1 MTNLTFT
8 GGSVTYERNVKV
20 ADYENKKLAVTL
32 NFNAPEGETAS
43 PEEVSEVADA
53 AIALVHAK
61 LGITKSPAPPT
72 AMATPVATGGS
83 KPEPAAVTPPPA
95 RPRKP
100 AKPPVVDVVLTDED
114 KAKLAEKRA
123 ITETPEDRKDPAAID
138 DGDTSAAAVVE
149 GTVDPAAV
157 EEDPF
162 AAVDPDITDQ
172 DLVDA
177 ATKKVEKLKT
187 SLPIRQLVGK
197 YGVPNMQSLKQEQ
210 RKDFLEKLAAL

>member
-61 LGITKSPAPPT
+61 LGIAGGLPTKREPVTTAPGQPSAAPAP
-72 AMATPVATGGS
+72 AT
-83 KPEPAAVTPPPA
+83 PPA

-138 DGDTSAAAVVE
+138 DGDASAAASVE
-149 GTVDPAAV
+149 GVADPAAI
-157 EEDPF
+157 EDDPF
-162 AAVDPDITDQ
+162 AAADPDITDQ

-177 ATKKVEKLKT
+177 ATKKVEKIKT
-187 SLPIRQLVGK
+187 ALPIRQLVGK